1 MEEINTANQRLRTV
15 SAEFEQIIGEYRIN
29 VRYSLYFN
37 EFMADYYVTHNLM
50 YCKKED
56 DYMEGCYEYPFE
68 LLRHSTYPIDEDSLP
83 SDLKEQ
89 AQKEI
94 EAAYRELTMSPE
106 EKTKRAERNRQRTR
120 ELLAKRKMNKND
132 TRKS

>member
-1 MEEINTANQRLRTV
+1 MEEINTANQGLRTV
-15 SAEFEQIIGEYRIN
+15 SADFEQIIGEYRIN
-29 VRYSLYFN
+29 ASYSLYFN
-37 EFMADYYVTHNLM
+37 EITADYCVSHNVM

-56 DYMEGCYEYPFE
+56 DYIEGTYAYTFD
-68 LLRHSTYPIDEDSLP
+68 LLWHSTYFIDDDSLP
-83 SDLKEQ
+83 ADLKEQ
-89 AQKEI
+89 AQKDI